1 MMKKRI
7 IFVTKALWIGGIES
21 ALINLL
27 KYLDY
32 DKYDVTLLVL
42 RAELDMKEQI
52 PPKCRLLIIDREQ
65 IYSFE
70 KSYRYK
76 KLYYLTT
83 ETDHPSNR
91 HKAMMWSVP
100 IIKWVENRLYI
111 RYIRELM
118 RNEKFDT
125 AIIYSD
131 VVAEATIRGIKADKY
146 LMFYHHGAMRHVYH
160 DMIAYRKC
168 EKIIAVSENQAKELQ
183 KFVPFCASKII
194 SIHNI
199 IDHKGILEKAY
210 MPMETVFDPDKKNI
224 VTVGRV
230 SYEKGMD
237 IAVGVCADLVAK
249 GHQDIHWWIIGDGPE
264 MSEVKDEIERTH
276 MSEFITLLGMKSNP
290 YPYIAN
296 ADIYAQP
303 SRYEGYPMTL
313 LEALVL
319 GQPVISTVNNGAKE
333 IIENNKTGILVSGKE
348 KMLADAIE
356 KILWEPDIWDVYKH
370 NIQEINFDKLNL
382 KSINKLREII

>member
-42 RAELDMKEQI
+42 RAELDMEEQI

-70 KSYRYK
+70 KYYRYK
-76 KLYYLTT
+76 KLYYLTDET
-83 ETDHPSNR
+83 EHPSNR
-91 HKAMMWSVP
+91 HKAMLWSVP
-100 IIKWVENRLYI
+100 MIKWVENRLYI
-111 RYIRELM
+111 RYIRRLM

-131 VVAEATIRGIKADKY
+131 VVAEAAIRGIKADKY

-168 EKIIAVSENQAKELQ
+168 EKIIAVSENQAKELR
-183 KFVPFCASKII
+183 KFVPLCSPKII

-199 IDHKGILEKAY
+199 IDYKGILEKAH
-210 MPMETVFDPDKKNI
+210 MPMANAFDPGKTNI

-237 IAVGVCADLVAK
+237 IAVHACADLVAK
-249 GHQDIHWWIIGDGPE
+249 GYHNVQWWIIGDGPA
-264 MSEVKDEIERTH
+264 MSEVKSAVINMH
-276 MSEFITLLGMKSNP
+276 MTEYITLLGMKPNP

-296 ADIYAQP
+296 ADIYVQP
-303 SRYEGYPMTL
+303 SRFEGYPMTL

-319 GQPVISTVNNGAKE
+319 GQPVISTDNNGARE
-333 IIENNKTGILVSGKE
+333 IINHGNTGILVMAEYSLLSKAIE
-348 KMLADAIE
+348 NVINDPNIWRNYKKNINQIDFVMLNEYVTEQIE
-356 KILWEPDIWDVYKH
+356 KII
-370 NIQEINFDKLNL
+370 
-382 KSINKLREII
+382 